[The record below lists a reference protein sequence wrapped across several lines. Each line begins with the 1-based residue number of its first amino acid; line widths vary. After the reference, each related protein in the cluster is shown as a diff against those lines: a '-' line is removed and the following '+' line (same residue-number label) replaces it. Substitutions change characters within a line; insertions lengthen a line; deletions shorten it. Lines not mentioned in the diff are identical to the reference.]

1 MAAVLINARVF
12 AYQDLNDTYISS
24 KHSRQYLTRPTP
36 QNYFLRV
43 FFSVDELDCLKKIS
57 MDGTR
62 KVHGHSANLYWHQNA
77 KPLFVKQL
85 STAENLKK
93 FGMREGSGMS
103 VEMASIDAVDVDIVN
118 EIRHVQ
124 DMEDME
130 DTEDM
135 EDMEDTEEFDDLQEI
150 SQSDEIDAINVMLK
164 TEGGND

>member
-1 MAAVLINARVF
+1 
-12 AYQDLNDTYISS
+12 
-24 KHSRQYLTRPTP
+24 
-36 QNYFLRV
+36 
-43 FFSVDELDCLKKIS
+43 

-62 KVHGHSANLYWHQNA
+62 KVHGHIADLYWNQNA
-77 KPLFVKQL
+77 NPLFVKQL
-85 STAENLKK
+85 STAENLRK
-93 FGMREGSGMS
+93 FGTREGSGTSM
-103 VEMASIDAVDVDIVN
+103 EMTRIEAVDVDIVN